1 MKLYRLTQKKF
12 ADTPFSPAGAK
23 LYGGRWNSKG
33 TEALYFAES
42 ESLCSLEVFVHVNND
57 PNIVDQYDLYRIEV
71 SDDLIVKLDEE
82 DLPET
87 WRSIPAGEKT
97 QEIGDEFLNAVCKT
111 ALCSVKLIFSPE
123 NNFSR
128 HASMLASRA
137 RFNKRGM
144 VSSVTLCLEKSI
156 RVVSKLI

>member
-97 QEIGDEFLNAVCKT
+97 QEIGDEFLNAVEPQYA
-111 ALCSVKLIFSPE
+111 ALQVPSTISPRDKNYVVNPNHPAMEASFKNHEKLEFGFDLRIF
-123 NNFSR
+123 
-128 HASMLASRA
+128 
-137 RFNKRGM
+137 K
-144 VSSVTLCLEKSI
+144 
-156 RVVSKLI
+156 

>member
-57 PNIVDQYDLYRIEV
+57 PNIVDHYDLYRIEV
-71 SDDLIVKLDEE
+71 PDEFIVKLEEE

-87 WRSIPAGEKT
+87 WRNIPTGEET
-97 QEIGDEFLNAVCKT
+97 QEIGDEFLNGEEPQYA
-111 ALCSVKLIFSPE
+111 ALQVPSSISPRDNNYVVNPNHPVMKESFKNHEKLEFGFDPRIF
-123 NNFSR
+123 
-128 HASMLASRA
+128 
-137 RFNKRGM
+137 K
-144 VSSVTLCLEKSI
+144 
-156 RVVSKLI
+156 

>member
-12 ADTPFSPAGAK
+12 SDTPFSPAGAK

-71 SDDLIVKLDEE
+71 PDELIVKLDEE

-87 WRSIPAGEKT
+87 WRSIPASEDT
-97 QEIGDEFLNAVCKT
+97 QEIGDEFLNMQDPQYA
-111 ALCSVKLIFSPE
+111 ALQVPSTISPRDKNYVVNPNHSAMKAIFEKHEKLEFGFDPRIF
-123 NNFSR
+123 
-128 HASMLASRA
+128 
-137 RFNKRGM
+137 K
-144 VSSVTLCLEKSI
+144 
-156 RVVSKLI
+156 